1 MIYKKGEEMSN
12 FEPVKVAIVGCGN
25 ISGAYGN
32 SLNTRPDLV
41 KIVGA
46 FDLIPDQA
54 RSFAENYGGHIY
66 ESLDALLSDP
76 EVEVVVNL
84 TSHSAHAEVSSLALS
99 AGKHVH
105 SEKPLATNRQDGKM
119 LLDLARKN
127 GVRLSCSPFTFLGE
141 AQQTVH
147 KAIHDGVIGRPLI
160 AYAEMNWSW
169 IELWHPNP
177 EGFYQPGA
185 GPMLDVGVYPL
196 TILTFI
202 FGPVTK
208 VLGEAEILIPERVIG
223 NGPKAGKKFKVNTP
237 DQVIGVITF
246 ASGTKARVTANF
258 LGFSRQGGIEFHG
271 DRGSLI
277 LDSSVDFASNI
288 SVRNIGDKDWKVI
301 PHISEPFRGVEW
313 GRAIFELAE
322 SIRRG
327 TPQRCTGEQAYH
339 VLDICLSILDSAEKG
354 SPVSVESSF
363 DVPPPRY

>member
-1 MIYKKGEEMSN
+1 MIN
-12 FEPVKVAIVGCGN
+12 FEPIRVAIVGCGN
-25 ISGAYGN
+25 ISGAYGS
-32 SLNTRPDLV
+32 SLTTRPELV

-46 FDLIPDQA
+46 FDLICDQA
-54 RSFAENYGGHIY
+54 KSFVDSYGGRVY
-66 ESLDALLSDP
+66 EKLEDLLTDP

-84 TSHSAHAEVSSLALS
+84 TSHGAHAEVSSLALS

-141 AQQTVH
+141 AQQTAH
-147 KAIHDGVIGRPLI
+147 KAIHDGVIGKPLI

-202 FGPVTK
+202 FGPVIK
-208 VLGEAEILIPERVIG
+208 VFGEADILMPERTIFS
-223 NGPKAGKKFKVNTP
+223 GPKAGKKFKVNTP

-246 ASGTKARVTANF
+246 ASGTKARITANF
-258 LGFSRQGGIEFHG
+258 LGFSRQVGIEFHG
-271 DRGSLI
+271 DKGSLI
-277 LDSSVDFASNI
+277 LDSSVDFASSI
-288 SVRNIGDKDWKVI
+288 TVRSINDKDWKPI
-301 PHISEPFRGVEW
+301 PYVSEPFKGVEW

-322 SIRRG
+322 SVRKG

-339 VLDICLSILDSAEKG
+339 VLDVCLSILESAEKG
-354 SPVSVESSF
+354 QPLPVESGF
-363 DVPPPRY
+363 NVPPPRY